1 MSILKNTSL
10 ALGILAIVGTGSI
23 ALISANAQGRM
34 FDSNAA
40 SFIQSGDLAGYK
52 NYLIGQETTR
62 INAIDQAKFD
72 KIKVEYT
79 AQKPLLDLQAK
90 YEPLLLPFVTNK
102 DQAGFVSKYK
112 EFQTEA
118 KPLMEAQRTARQA
131 KEASNPNRAI
141 KSNNM
146 MNKTA
151 PTDQQLTDMAT
162 SVYNKAVTDTA
173 DGKTFKLGFGGSK
186 GHGGK
191 KGGYGMRVNGNDD
204 SKNSNT
210 NTNVNTSK

>member
-72 KIKVEYT
+72 KIKTDYT

-112 EFQTEA
+112 EFQNEA
-118 KPLMEAQRTARQA
+118 KPLMEAQRTARQDNQT
-131 KEASNPNRAI
+131 KETNDNLTNSNRKN
-141 KSNNM
+141 KMKEM
-146 MNKTA
+146 MNSQNT
-151 PTDQQLTDMAT
+151 PTDQQLTEMAT
-162 SVYNKAVTDTA
+162 KSYQRALKQVAN
-173 DGKTFKLGFGGSK
+173 GETFKLGFGG
-186 GHGGK
+186 GRGGMM
-191 KGGYGMRVNGNDD
+191 GGREMM
-204 SKNSNT
+204 KNSGS
-210 NTNVNTSK
+210 NTNVNASK